1 MKGMILILL
10 FCFVF
15 EFGLTDENKTNSDL
29 NSLEKLATDIQKE
42 NALKGERYKFFL
54 IFKKYKAVYI
64 R

>member
-15 EFGLTDENKTNSDL
+15 EFGLTDENKKKSDL

-42 NALKGERYKFFL
+42 KALKGERH
-54 IFKKYKAVYI
+54 
-64 R
+64 